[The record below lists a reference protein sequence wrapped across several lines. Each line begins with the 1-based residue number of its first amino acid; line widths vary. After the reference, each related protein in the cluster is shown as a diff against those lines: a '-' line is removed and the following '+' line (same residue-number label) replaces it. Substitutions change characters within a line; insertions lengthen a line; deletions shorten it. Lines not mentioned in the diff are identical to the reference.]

1 MLEPP
6 RPQRAA
12 RQLASGTGE
21 EATMTSKLESK
32 DLRRVIF
39 ELAADLEPDLK
50 TLLEE
55 ARSHRKKVPD
65 LFCANAVYYGD
76 GDQAPGLRPRLD
88 KIVGGGARKGKAH
101 PVLKSWMVY
110 DVVTD
115 VIYETLPD
123 CRGGCLCG

>member
-1 MLEPP
+1 
-6 RPQRAA
+6 
-12 RQLASGTGE
+12 
-21 EATMTSKLESK
+21 MTSKLETK
-32 DLRRVIF
+32 ALRRIIF
-39 ELAADLEPDLK
+39 ELVADLEPELR

-55 ARSHRKKVPD
+55 ARSHRTKAKD

-101 PVLKSWMVY
+101 PVLLSWMLY

-115 VIYETLPD
+115 MIYEALPD
-123 CRGGCLCG
+123 CRGACLCA